1 MQLKRKAAYI
11 PLMRPEWFQWA
22 FLVSIVRVGVY
33 MQVALSAKISLTPR
47 KKKKVYSILQY
58 VLEKYRR

>member
-47 KKKKVYSILQY
+47 KKIVYSILQY